1 MWLHV
6 TASRRE
12 GGVRCEPQGWT
23 QLRIGIDRDETPF
36 CKGSPNLP
44 PGPAPRR
51 CALCGAPRCRPLL
64 AATIPRFAQS
74 RRPADGL
81 TSHGWLTGCVAPPA
95 SFSIIWCVRCATC
108 SSRSPPR
115 SPWCSPSWRTGARR
129 LLILER
135 LRLRGNGRLML
146 APAARICQTNP
157 EEEKKSRRKQISGVL
172 LGTI

>member
-1 MWLHV
+1 MKYCTVSLV
-6 TASRRE
+6 DAAS
-12 GGVRCEPQGWT
+12 
-23 QLRIGIDRDETPF
+23 DRDDRESNPILQ
-36 CKGSPNLP
+36 GIPESLP
-44 PGPAPRR
+44 PGAALSAVPPGVAP
-51 CALCGAPRCRPLL
+51 CSLRPTRGLRKAGDRL
-64 AATIPRFAQS
+64 TAS
-74 RRPADGL
+74 L
-81 TSHGWLTGCVAPPA
+81 TSQGWLTVCVAPPA
-95 SFSIIWCVRCATC
+95 SFSILWYVRCATC

-157 EEEKKSRRKQISGVL
+157 EEENKSRRKQISGVL

>member
-1 MWLHV
+1 MKYCTVSLVDAASDRDGSRKQPYSARDPRISAPWRSPPALRSLRCPQVSPPARCDHPDSRGWRKAGDRL
-6 TASRRE
+6 TAS
-12 GGVRCEPQGWT
+12 
-23 QLRIGIDRDETPF
+23 
-36 CKGSPNLP
+36 
-44 PGPAPRR
+44 
-51 CALCGAPRCRPLL
+51 
-64 AATIPRFAQS
+64 
-74 RRPADGL
+74 L
-81 TSHGWLTGCVAPPA
+81 TSQGWLTVCVAPPA
-95 SFSIIWCVRCATC
+95 SFSILWYVRCATC

-157 EEEKKSRRKQISGVL
+157 PEEENKSRRKQISGVL

>member
-1 MWLHV
+1 M
-6 TASRRE
+6 
-12 GGVRCEPQGWT
+12 
-23 QLRIGIDRDETPF
+23 DRDETPS
-36 CKGSPNLP
+36 CKGSPNLCPLALP
-44 PGPAPRR
+44 PGAALSAVPPGVAP
-51 CALCGAPRCRPLL
+51 CSLRPSRGL
-64 AATIPRFAQS
+64 AQS

-81 TSHGWLTGCVAPPA
+81 TSQGWLTGCVAPPA
-95 SFSIIWCVRCATC
+95 SFSILWCVRCATC

-157 EEEKKSRRKQISGVL
+157 EEENKSRRKQISGVL